1 MAKTKSKRITSI
13 GGQALI
19 EGIMMR
25 GPQKTAAAF
34 VSHDGKVT
42 AETFEVKTLREKYRI
57 LNLPLLRGTVTLID
71 SLRIGMKMLN
81 TAADRYME
89 DVGEEEEPG
98 RFEAWLNRV
107 FGEKVMDV
115 MMSAATVLAL
125 GQSPVLLAGRS
136 LAVQEDDAP
145 QPDPEPEPEPEN
157 PAPAPSEDPAPQPGA
172 DNGVPAQTVDPRST
186 DGYSIING
194 VYIKNK
200 SSRTLD
206 PAVLGDRQFAAC
218 PQQGPQVLIVHS
230 HASESYTMPPGQ
242 EYVPSGTF
250 RTADRSCNMV
260 RVGDELAAELSS
272 YGISVV
278 HDRTL
283 HDGESYND
291 AYENSL
297 ASIQSYLAKYPS
309 IVYVLDL
316 HRDAVQDANGTQYKL
331 VTAED
336 PAAAQVSLI
345 MGVAHDGWQDNL
357 RLAIAVQEKLESQSP
372 TLMRPITL
380 LNYRYNQFA
389 APGSLLVEVGA
400 AGNSLDEALRAARLF
415 AKGFAETILG
425 R

>member
-1 MAKTKSKRITSI
+1 MKQVILRR
-13 GGQALI
+13 GLALLL
-19 EGIMMR
+19 
-25 GPQKTAAAF
+25 AAAALGAVLAGGGADSAAALWQS
-34 VSHDGKVT
+34 VSRRPNVSRG
-42 AETFEVKTLREKYRI
+42 
-57 LNLPLLRGTVTLID
+57 LLRWELGDILGLD
-71 SLRIGMKMLN
+71 GL
-81 TAADRYME
+81 
-89 DVGEEEEPG
+89 
-98 RFEAWLNRV
+98 
-107 FGEKVMDV
+107 
-115 MMSAATVLAL
+115 SAPTVLAL
-125 GQSPVLLAGRS
+125 GQSPVLLAGRT
-136 LAVQEDDAP
+136 LAVRDAAP
-145 QPDPEPEPEPEN
+145 QPEAPDQPAAPEA
-157 PAPAPSEDPAPQPGA
+157 PAPAPPEEQDPQPGA

-206 PAVLGDRQFAAC
+206 PAVLGDRQFVAC
-218 PQQGPQVLIVHS
+218 PRQGPQVLIVHS
-230 HASESYTMPPGQ
+230 HASEAYTMPPGR

-250 RTADRSCNMV
+250 RTADCSCNMV
-260 RVGDELAAELSS
+260 RVGDELAAALSA

-283 HDGESYND
+283 HDGQSYND

-297 ASIQSYLAKYPS
+297 ASIRSYLAKYPS

-336 PAAAQVSLI
+336 PTAAQVSLI
-345 MGVAHDGWQDNL
+345 MGVAHDGWQGNL
-357 RLAIAVQEKLESQSP
+357 RLAIAVQEKLETQSP

-400 AGNSLDEALRAARLF
+400 AGNSLEEALQAARLF
-415 AKGFAETILG
+415 GRGFAETILG
-425 R
+425 Q

>member
-1 MAKTKSKRITSI
+1 MYKR
-13 GGQALI
+13 Q
-19 EGIMMR
+19 
-25 GPQKTAAAF
+25 
-34 VSHDGKVT
+34 
-42 AETFEVKTLREKYRI
+42 
-57 LNLPLLRGTVTLID
+57 
-71 SLRIGMKMLN
+71 
-81 TAADRYME
+81 
-89 DVGEEEEPG
+89 
-98 RFEAWLNRV
+98 
-107 FGEKVMDV
+107 
-115 MMSAATVLAL
+115 
-125 GQSPVLLAGRS
+125 
-136 LAVQEDDAP
+136 
-145 QPDPEPEPEPEN
+145 
-157 PAPAPSEDPAPQPGA
+157 
-172 DNGVPAQTVDPRST
+172 
-186 DGYSIING
+186 G

-206 PAVLGDRQFAAC
+206 PAVLGDRQFAVC

>member
-1 MAKTKSKRITSI
+1 MKQVILRR
-13 GGQALI
+13 GLALLL
-19 EGIMMR
+19 
-25 GPQKTAAAF
+25 AAAALGAVLAGGGADSAAALWQS
-34 VSHDGKVT
+34 VSRRPNVSRG
-42 AETFEVKTLREKYRI
+42 
-57 LNLPLLRGTVTLID
+57 LLRWELGDILGLD
-71 SLRIGMKMLN
+71 GL
-81 TAADRYME
+81 
-89 DVGEEEEPG
+89 
-98 RFEAWLNRV
+98 
-107 FGEKVMDV
+107 
-115 MMSAATVLAL
+115 SAPTVLAL
-125 GQSPVLLAGRS
+125 GQSPVLLAGRT
-136 LAVQEDDAP
+136 LAVRDAAP
-145 QPDPEPEPEPEN
+145 QPEAPDQPATPEP
-157 PAPAPSEDPAPQPGA
+157 PAPAPSEEQEPPPGA

>member
-1 MAKTKSKRITSI
+1 MDKRDQIGRALRRGVALGLVLVACWGLSLMADLS
-13 GGQALI
+13 G
-19 EGIMMR
+19 
-25 GPQKTAAAF
+25 
-34 VSHDGKVT
+34 
-42 AETFEVKTLREKYRI
+42 VKERL
-57 LNLPLLRGTVTLID
+57 
-71 SLRIGMKMLN
+71 
-81 TAADRYME
+81 A
-89 DVGEEEEPG
+89 
-98 RFEAWLNRV
+98 
-107 FGEKVMDV
+107 
-115 MMSAATVLAL
+115 AL
-125 GQSPVLLAGRS
+125 GQEPGLSVSLLSSQLGELPRQTASAELTGWGRLLLSHSALLAAGEEAVAEVRDGADPMEDLGSKEELVDEEEQGEPDLKPPTEDEGILEMTAKGKEGGKYLHDQGVYVYDRTDLGLDASVLGEGTVDVPLGEGPQILILHTHGSEAYSQSDGRS
-136 LAVQEDDAP
+136 YEES
-145 QPDPEPEPEPEN
+145 DPYR
-157 PAPAPSEDPAPQPGA
+157 
-172 DNGVPAQTVDPRST
+172 TT
-186 DGYSIING
+186 DCN
-194 VYIKNK
+194 
-200 SSRTLD
+200 
-206 PAVLGDRQFAAC
+206 
-218 PQQGPQVLIVHS
+218 H
-230 HASESYTMPPGQ
+230 
-242 EYVPSGTF
+242 
-250 RTADRSCNMV
+250 NMV

-291 AYENSL
+291 AYENSM

>member
-1 MAKTKSKRITSI
+1 MKQVILRR
-13 GGQALI
+13 GLALLL
-19 EGIMMR
+19 
-25 GPQKTAAAF
+25 AAAALGAVLAGGGADSAAALWQS
-34 VSHDGKVT
+34 VSRRPNVSRG
-42 AETFEVKTLREKYRI
+42 
-57 LNLPLLRGTVTLID
+57 LLRWELGDLLGLD
-71 SLRIGMKMLN
+71 GL
-81 TAADRYME
+81 
-89 DVGEEEEPG
+89 
-98 RFEAWLNRV
+98 
-107 FGEKVMDV
+107 
-115 MMSAATVLAL
+115 SAPTVLAL
-125 GQSPVLLAGRS
+125 GQSPVLLAGRT
-136 LAVQEDDAP
+136 LAVRDADP
-145 QPDPEPEPEPEN
+145 QPEDPDQPVTPED
-157 PAPAPSEDPAPQPGA
+157 PAPAPSEEQDPQPGA

-206 PAVLGDRQFAAC
+206 PAVLGDRQFVAC

-230 HASESYTMPPGQ
+230 HASEAYTRLPAGAFPEVNIPFPQ
-242 EYVPSGTF
+242 SQLLSPEYDTVTQMESGGSMF
-250 RTADRSCNMV
+250 SVLAQIFL
-260 RVGDELAAELSS
+260 LAAALSA

-283 HDGESYND
+283 HDGQSYND

-336 PAAAQVSLI
+336 PSAAQVSLI

-357 RLAIAVQEKLESQSP
+357 RLAIAVQEKLETQSP

-400 AGNSLDEALRAARLF
+400 AGNSLEEALQAARLF
-415 AKGFAETILG
+415 GKGFAETILG
-425 R
+425 Q